1 MFKLDVDYIDYDK
14 NSTII
19 DLQAPGKINRRLK
32 LIVNFVKIKID
43 QFFNKGHSFKTLFK
57 STPLCFID
65 INQILL
71 KPNYG
76 DFFLSGGFTPDY
88 NPSLCPG

>member
-1 MFKLDVDYIDYDK
+1 MIRIGLKAIVPIAK
-14 NSTII
+14 N
-19 DLQAPGKINRRLK
+19 
-32 LIVNFVKIKID
+32 KID
-43 QFFNKGHSFKTLFK
+43 KFFNKGHSFSTLFK
-57 STPLCFID
+57 STPFCFID

-76 DFFLSGGFTPDY
+76 DFFLSGGFTPNY